1 MDIYLFHQDLQQYSD
16 SDILKIAKMY
26 DLSGNVND
34 LRWMVALKNS
44 ETVRGRMIT
53 GDQYIDQDII
63 KQMDDSSLLQFCN
76 TSKINRL
83 LCDPIWKERVA
94 ELGYDGELAPAK
106 DWQQLYVLLSKH
118 KKVLKE
124 GKDITIMRLTG
135 DVSEYFNILNGYLD
149 LGVDA
154 IKLNAI
160 NVIRWLLD
168 NDKIS
173 VSERLVLEATFQCKK
188 DILKLLLSINNPH
201 IITITDLNEVAGLG
215 CLDTL
220 KVWNDMYGKVPNYKG
235 ADTAFEIGHH
245 HVLFY
250 LAEHGI
256 LPGTKSVRYAIKN
269 NMLDGLKWLIDN
281 GVRVTDM
288 EKRQISKKPYGD
300 EVLRYI
306 ASKDIPDPT
315 RRSSRRKSKN

>member
-34 LRWMVALKNS
+34 LRWLVALKNS

-124 GKDITIMRLTG
+124 GKEITIMRLTG

-188 DILKLLLSINNPH
+188 I
-201 IITITDLNEVAGLG
+201 
-215 CLDTL
+215 
-220 KVWNDMYGKVPNYKG
+220 
-235 ADTAFEIGHH
+235 F
-245 HVLFY
+245 
-250 LAEHGI
+250 
-256 LPGTKSVRYAIKN
+256 
-269 NMLDGLKWLIDN
+269 
-281 GVRVTDM
+281 
-288 EKRQISKKPYGD
+288 
-300 EVLRYI
+300 
-306 ASKDIPDPT
+306 
-315 RRSSRRKSKN
+315 